1 MTEFFLTVNRVS
13 KFYGD
18 VRAVDRASL
27 EIGEGSTLVIQGA
40 SGSGK
45 TTLLRLIAG
54 LELPDDGEISI
65 NGEGANGP
73 GRSLPPH
80 MRKMGFV
87 FQAPAL
93 WPHLTVADNILF
105 GLAGR
110 PRRENRQRMEEL
122 LERTGLAGLQKR
134 YPDQLSGGQARR
146 VSLARALAPEPSCL
160 LMDEPLTNL
169 DDDLKDKMLSLI
181 KEELSRLGSAMIY
194 VTHDSSEAS
203 ALSKWVIFMER
214 GRLTDHLPNR

>member
-1 MTEFFLTVNRVS
+1 MTEFFLVVNRVS
-13 KFYGD
+13 KAYGD
-18 VRAVDRASL
+18 VQAVECASL
-27 EIGEGSTLVIQGA
+27 EIEKGSTLVIQGA

-54 LELPDDGEISI
+54 LELPDAGEIYI
-65 NGEGANGP
+65 NGEAANGS

-80 MRKMGFV
+80 RRKMGFV
-87 FQAPAL
+87 FQSPAL

-110 PRRENRQRMEEL
+110 PRRENRHRMEEL

-146 VSLARALAPEPSCL
+146 VSLARALAPEPACI

-169 DDDLKDKMLSLI
+169 DDDLKEKMLSLI
-181 KEELSRLGSAMIY
+181 KEERSRLGSALIY
-194 VTHDSSEAS
+194 VTHDSSEVS
-203 ALSKWVIFMER
+203 ALGTRVTFMKK
-214 GRLTDHLPNR
+214 GRTYGLEV